1 MQRNVVCVF
10 CSNHTCHSIKKD
22 QTCTKVLPP
31 PKPNFRNFHQNCS
44 PNMSQRMCNTKC
56 NLISLTSSL
65 ENQSSK
71 CTDGFQQ
78 FGEKVS
84 SVKLWESLALLST
97 LLGGRERER
106 ESFKLMLQRFNFP
119 SDWETLDAK
128 WVFAVLQ
135 YKQLL
140 TTLEHNGSWMHH
152 LSPLAAFSNC

>member
-1 MQRNVVCVF
+1 MCFLQYSYLPFHQEGSKLALKFSPPNLISAT
-10 CSNHTCHSIKKD
+10 SNKIVALTCHKG
-22 QTCTKVLPP
+22 
-31 PKPNFRNFHQNCS
+31 
-44 PNMSQRMCNTKC
+44 CNTKC

-65 ENQSSK
+65 ENQSSM
-71 CTDGFQQ
+71 CTNGFQQ

-84 SVKLWESLALLST
+84 SAELWESFAPLST
-97 LLGGRERER
+97 LLEERERER
-106 ESFKLMLQRFNFP
+106 YSFKLMLQRSNFP